1 MATIKLSPFILLVFY
16 NCVCCSSMY
25 TNTWAVKMVCNE
37 SCGMLEGLARKHG
50 LENLRTVPTFVNAH
64 TFCASRKPWFRH
76 YARAW
81 VDSDAINYAIKY
93 TTEMKANFFY
103 RD

>member
-1 MATIKLSPFILLVFY
+1 MAIELDKDKGRPVQP
-16 NCVCCSSMY
+16 
-25 TNTWAVKMVCNE
+25 
-37 SCGMLEGLARKHG
+37 GL
-50 LENLRTVPTFVNAH
+50 LRTVPTFVNAH

-81 VDSDAINYAIKY
+81 LDTDAINYAIKY
-93 TTEMKANFFY
+93 TTKMKANFFY